1 MSLIKRTI
9 QKIFGGNADLN
20 KDISVFGSL
29 KAGRPAY
36 AGSPGNPLENIQSLP
51 AYEQGWTGA
60 TVRNNIAPLQDMN
73 ALQYLFSSQI
83 AYLMQSGVAEWH
95 KDQEYYEGSFCSHN
109 GILYVSI
116 QGGVNIGNDV
126 TKTNSWRPYAL
137 LSIGPTG
144 NRPPSPPIGY
154 LYFDTS
160 ITRWLTYIGG
170 STQWTTVEGAPG
182 DIKHVWATTSEKAL
196 ERNPGWILFDKA
208 MDKGRVLA
216 AARSD
221 SEVGTTIGEND
232 YKLTEA
238 DLPAHSHPFQDTY
251 CAENYDSGAPSIPNP
266 NSVKIGISKP
276 DYDNNRLIYRDAK
289 TSLVGGN
296 KAVSRMQPTLY
307 VWTLIKGDVIEQIP
321 PPK

>member
-9 QKIFGGNADLN
+9 QKIFGGTADLN

-36 AGSPGNPLENIQSLP
+36 AGGPGNPLENIQSLP

-95 KDQEYYEGSFCSHN
+95 KDQEYYEGSFCSHK

-144 NRPPSPPIGY
+144 NRPQSPPIGY

-182 DIKHVWATTSEKAL
+182 DIKDVYADSLQDAKN
-196 ERNPGWILFDKA
+196 RNPGWEHLADYIMEKKKKDV
-208 MDKGRVLA
+208 GGCVVA
-216 AARSD
+216 AAIPNNDKHAPGIKVGEETVTLNIRQIPPHTHTVKITTYARSGGG
-221 SEVGTTIGEND
+221 EIG
-232 YKLTEA
+232 KVA
-238 DLPAHSHPFQDTY
+238 
-251 CAENYDSGAPSIPNP
+251 DSGDKQTKYAEFT
-266 NSVKIGISKP
+266 
-276 DYDNNRLIYRDAK
+276 
-289 TSLVGGN
+289 TSSTGGN
-296 KAVSRMQPTLY
+296 EVVSIMQPTFY
-307 VWTLIKGDVIEQIP
+307 AWKMIKL
-321 PPK
+321 